1 MVIEV
6 SRDLLIREPWTTAS
20 IGGTKTRPMV
30 VSLTNEPAQGDTLV
44 QQLNSAPNGVQTFRV
59 VDNAGPCYEFEGTA
73 LMKEDLVTVHVE
85 GALKFLR

>member
-30 VSLTNEPAQGDTLV
+30 VSLTNEPGLGANLV
-44 QQLNSAPNGVQTFRV
+44 EKLNATPAGVQTFRV
-59 VDNAGPCYEFEGTA
+59 VDGAGPCYEFQGTA
-73 LMKEDLVTVHVE
+73 LMKDDLVTVHVA
-85 GALKFLR
+85 GALTFLR